1 MSLAISRIQSQIQ
14 KELSKI
20 LALEVKEEDLH
31 LVTITEVRVT
41 NDLSYATIYYTV
53 LGKDKRKEKVNEAF
67 NRAKGYLRSEF
78 AKRVIMRK
86 VPDFIFKFDE
96 ALEYG
101 NHIENVLNSLNKWK
115 WKPVYKK
122 QVFLFLLIFKKS
134 YYIL

>member
-67 NRAKGYLRSEF
+67 NRAKGYLRSEI
-78 AKRVIMRK
+78 AKRVKMRK

-101 NHIENVLNSLNKWK
+101 NYIENVLNSLNK
-115 WKPVYKK
+115 
-122 QVFLFLLIFKKS
+122 
-134 YYIL
+134 